1 MSQASSQVDDLHAAA
16 SHAIQ
21 TAAQP
26 VAQKVNERTAVFNKQ
41 VGKMVSKFNTAIE
54 KMKTNVHD
62 LARGMT
68 DGLKDASEKVAAQL
82 SQSVHE
88 HVRQEIELAR
98 AAEPA

>member
-1 MSQASSQVDDLHAAA
+1 MTEA
-16 SHAIQ
+16 
-21 TAAQP
+21 AAQP
-26 VAQKVNERTAVFNKQ
+26 VAQKVNDRTAVFNKQ
-41 VGKMVSKFNTAIE
+41 VGKMESKFNTAIE

-82 SQSVHE
+82 AQSVHE

-98 AAEPA
+98 QAGLQARCWRAAVARMHVHHQ